1 MNNKSLDRQA
11 EHMHR
16 LTKELL
22 RKYQLRDR
30 NEIIC
35 CGISISQC
43 YALDL
48 LGDHG
53 EMAMQTLAQKM
64 FLDKSTTSRVVDP
77 LVKRKLIARRFDDA
91 DRRMI
96 LVALTPAGAR
106 LLTEIRDCQVQSQ
119 RQILERIPERQRR
132 QLVESL
138 DLLSHAVQDWLATCS
153 LPQKVHL
160 TAKAHALT
168 KTDVHSTILKSKG
181 NHHD

>member
-1 MNNKSLDRQA
+1 MNNKLLDRQA
-11 EHMHR
+11 ENMHR

-35 CGISISQC
+35 GGISISQC

-53 EMAMQTLAQKM
+53 EMTMQALAQKM

-77 LVKRKLIARRFDDA
+77 LVKRRLVARRFDDS

-96 LVALTPAGAR
+96 FVVLTPAGAK
-106 LLTEIRDCQVQSQ
+106 LLAEIRDCQVQSQ

-138 DLLSHAVQDWLATCS
+138 ELLSHAVQDWLTTCC
-153 LPQKVHL
+153 LPQKIQL
-160 TAKAHALT
+160 TT
-168 KTDVHSTILKSKG
+168 KNERS
-181 NHHD
+181 NHHA